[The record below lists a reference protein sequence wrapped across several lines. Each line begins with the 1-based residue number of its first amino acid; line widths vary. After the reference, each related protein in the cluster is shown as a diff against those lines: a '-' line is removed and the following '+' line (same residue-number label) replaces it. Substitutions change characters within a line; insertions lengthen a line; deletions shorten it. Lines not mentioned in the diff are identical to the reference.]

1 MMSPQDV
8 IRKWWLQTAR
18 LGMTP
23 SEAADTLMA
32 AISGAGFE
40 ITPRKKG
47 RESVAGVKRRDLQ
60 ERQFNLLSCHQIVG
74 MPALPTWDHPA
85 FLRP

>member
-47 RESVAGVKRRDLQ
+47 RESEPVEPRGPRPRPITVMTNAIAGEVPRRGV
-60 ERQFNLLSCHQIVG
+60 FK
-74 MPALPTWDHPA
+74 P
-85 FLRP
+85 